1 MGALQDAASSNKQQ
15 EDAMDTVTVDN
26 RLGQP
31 VKEFLHQP
39 SRLLIDGQLV
49 AAASGKTFPVYNPA
63 TGSILVQ
70 VAEAESEDVDRA
82 VKAARRAFD
91 EGPWS
96 KTSPSDRGKLLW
108 KLADLIEKHSDEF
121 AEIESID
128 NGKPVTVARAADVPL
143 TVDMFRY
150 MGGWATKITGSTIPI
165 SFPGDYL
172 SYTMREPVGVVG
184 QIIPWNFPL
193 LMAAWKLAPALA
205 AGCTI
210 VLKAAEQTP
219 LSALRLASLVLEAG
233 FPPGVVNILAGYGE
247 TAGAALAAHDM
258 VDKVAFTG
266 STEVG
271 KLIVKAA
278 AGNLKKVSLELGGK
292 SPAIVF
298 PDADLER
305 AIPGTAMGIF
315 FNHGQCCCA
324 GSRLFAHKKVYDQLV
339 DGVSKIAQSI
349 KLGPGLDPDTQMG
362 PLVSEEQLSR
372 VTGYIESGKHDGA
385 KIVTGGTPVGKDGGY
400 FVAPTVITGTK
411 PDMKVVREEI
421 FGPVVVAEAFGDEDL
436 DRIAK
441 EANDTI
447 YGLAASVWTRDGGV
461 AHKMARRLR
470 AGTVWIN
477 CHNVFDAALPF
488 GGYKQSGWGR
498 EMGEEVLH
506 NYTEVKAVTTAL

>member
-1 MGALQDAASSNKQQ
+1 
-15 EDAMDTVTVDN
+15 MDTIALDN
-26 RLGQP
+26 RLSPQARKFVGQRN
-31 VKEFLHQP
+31 
-39 SRLLIDGQLV
+39 RLLIDGKLV
-49 AAASGKTFPVYNPA
+49 DAASGKTFPVYNPA
-63 TGSILVQ
+63 TGTILAQ
-70 VAEAESEDVDRA
+70 VAEADAVDVDLA

-91 EGPWS
+91 DGPWN
-96 KTSPSDRGKLLW
+96 KMSPSDRGKLLW
-108 KLADLIEKHSDEF
+108 KLADLVEQHSEEL

-128 NGKPVTVARAADVPL
+128 NGKPVAVARMADVPL
-143 TVDMFRY
+143 AVDMFRY
-150 MGGWATKITGSTIPI
+150 MAGWATKITGSTIPL
-165 SFPGDYL
+165 SFPGEYL
-172 SYTMREPVGVVG
+172 SYTLREPVGVVG

-205 AGCTI
+205 AGCTV

-219 LSALRLASLVLEAG
+219 LSALRLAELVLEAG
-233 FPPGVVNILAGYGE
+233 FPNGVVNILAGYGE
-247 TAGAALAAHDM
+247 TAGAALAAHDL

-278 AGNLKKVSLELGGK
+278 AGNLKKVTLELGGK

-315 FNHGQCCCA
+315 FNQGQTCCA
-324 GSRLFAHKKVYDQLV
+324 GSRLFAHQKVFDQVV
-339 DGVSKIAQSI
+339 DGICNVAKSI
-349 KLGPGLDPDTQMG
+349 KLGPGLDPSTQMG
-362 PLVSEEQLSR
+362 PLVSEEQFAR
-372 VTGYIESGKHDGA
+372 VTGYIDSGKKEGA
-385 KIVTGGTPVGKDGGY
+385 KIATGGTKGSDGGGY
-400 FVAPTVITGTK
+400 FVTPTVITNTK
-411 PDMKVVREEI
+411 PGMKVVREEI
-421 FGPVVVAEAFGDEDL
+421 FGPVLVAEAFNDDDIE
-436 DRIAK
+436 RIAK

-447 YGLAASVWTRDGGV
+447 YGLAASVWTRDGGL
-461 AHKMARRLR
+461 AHKMAKRLR